1 MTFMC
6 AIVSTARLVWVE
18 LDADKLVK
26 ELQEQITTAAGLS
39 NMAPSSLHL
48 YRAMQN
54 EGERVPC
61 TIETARVLMSASSE
75 ALSTLLKQELLLLL
89 DSQMG
94 VSQCFDGQQ
103 HVISTVDVLVRLR
116 TSMLDLVCMV
126 VGGREVWRVPM
137 GTELPV
143 GRLKAEILK
152 MPPFDRRDWDEDS
165 IDLYLANRDVTVDG
179 SWMAMNDDALAEL

>member
-1 MTFMC
+1 
-6 AIVSTARLVWVE
+6 
-18 LDADKLVK
+18 
-26 ELQEQITTAAGLS
+26 
-39 NMAPSSLHL
+39 
-48 YRAMQN
+48 MQN
-54 EGERVPC
+54 EGERVLC
-61 TIETARVLMSASSE
+61 NIETARVLMSASSE
-75 ALSTLLKQELLLLL
+75 ALSTLLKQELLL
-89 DSQMG
+89 DSQMR

-116 TSMLDLVCMV
+116 TPMLDLICMV

-137 GTELPV
+137 GAELPV
-143 GRLKAEILK
+143 ARLKAEILK